1 MGGTDNATNQAGGF
15 FKMFGAGKTETPVQK
30 PVAMPNLNNNSSE
43 DFFIRMSLDLL
54 QNSKDYKRNEQF
66 RAAIKNALD
75 ALDRPNE
82 ASNSLAVFKPFQ
94 IACQSGSPELIT
106 IAIDCLGKLFSYN
119 YWKNSVGIHV
129 DELKEKNNENVKKD
143 SEEDDGDNG
152 GTSEMIS
159 FVIDTICDSFVGEIT
174 DEKVQLQIIKALQA
188 ALTTTES
195 SINLHGSTLL
205 KAIRTT
211 YNIFLLSKSND
222 VQIVAQGTVTQMV
235 QSVFSR
241 IPNPK
246 QPQGI
251 NKRQTVK
258 GPTRTNTV
266 NQNVGINRTNTVN
279 QTPGINRT
287 NTVNQP
293 GGLNRTNTVN
303 QSGNGSPGQQRSTT
317 QDSLRSRQQQKS
329 NQPNNSPT
337 KDVQIEITVENQGMN
352 FSEPKQEEIKS
363 ESIQST
369 NQNLNPVATESTKVY
384 DNDLKDIF
392 KVFRTLCILSVKA
405 IPAPEGTIDLRSQP
419 MRSKLLSLH
428 LISTLL
434 QSHLYLFKMN
444 SKCLW
449 SLCKDP
455 IGNPETF
462 KFIDSVNEFLILSL
476 SRNATSLVPP
486 IFDVSMELFGRLWTG
501 LRTVLKREMAVFF
514 TEIILPILE
523 AKKTIPW
530 YQRHALLK
538 SLQKVFSDPE
548 GGRMLVEI
556 YLNYDCDVE
565 ATAKENIWERM
576 MNAIAKIT
584 SQHVESTNVNAFQ
597 LISSFAHPTNGTPA
611 LTTSNLVALRSE
623 QVKELFSLSGDAAEL
638 RKQGVKLMGN
648 AILKPLVE
656 WCNERIAKTLENET
670 SIHNEELSGEIE
682 VTKSLGLLSD
692 ENPNAFT
699 STNSF
704 VLKED
709 DPLAIGNL
717 KLRKQQ
723 IIEGIKKF
731 NAKPKKGIQYL
742 LDNGCIPARTPRD
755 IAHFLISTEG
765 LSKQQ
770 IGDFLGEGEEENIAI
785 MHAFVDQMEFTNQ
798 KFIDAIRTFLQ
809 SFRLPGEA
817 QKIDRYMLKF
827 AEVYLK
833 TNPSSFSSADTA
845 YVLAY
850 SVVMLNTD
858 QHNAQVKKKMS
869 KAEFIKNNRG
879 IDGGKDLPEG
889 ILTSIFDE
897 ISTNEIIMKDE
908 KPPTGVVNEKKTNDP
923 QAALTKTTGDMALKT
938 EAKFSNILRK
948 GTAKRTAVDEKQIS
962 FIAASHYA
970 HLKPMFESIWMSVL
984 TGVST
989 PLQESDDVET
999 IMSALEG
1006 IKNAIRIS
1014 CIFDMDL
1021 EKQTLLSTLSK
1032 FTLLNNI
1039 QEMRAKNFEAIKTLL
1054 EIAFQEG
1061 DHLQTSW
1068 KDVVTCVSQLE
1079 KLQIVGG
1086 LNSDETTTRAR
1097 KNSNTEI
1104 KRMNTANGEMKRK
1117 DTTKDRNVKTTFLEE
1132 AAAEASSQSMTLSV
1146 DRIFTASPKLSGNAI
1161 VHFVRALCDTSWD
1174 EISTSVDK
1182 DHPRMYCL
1190 QRLVEISYYNMK
1202 RIRVEWTNIW
1212 AILGEHFNQVGCY
1225 PNTTVAFFAIDKLRQ
1240 LAMKFLEI
1248 EELPNFKFQKDFLRP
1263 FEEIVKNNN
1272 DPKIKDMCLV
1282 CLQQL
1287 IQIKGKSLKSGWK
1300 TLCGTLMRVSRDT
1313 NEQIVN
1319 LSFELV
1325 TSIFKLNFDNVLSN
1339 GSLPDFVACLVEFCK
1354 NRKTAKVNLYAV
1366 ELLRQ
1371 CIQKISEIVE
1381 AKNSMKANIGMNTV
1395 TSPSRISVT
1404 NAESPATVTKSM
1416 TQTVN
1421 SQMSTDEDVCIRLWM
1436 PLLFGLH
1443 DIIMTCDLEVRT
1455 RALQYLFETLKT
1467 KGSTFSTSFWEIL
1480 AKGVLFP
1487 IFDDMKQS
1495 SNNTNMMNSKFANKE
1510 DLQIWLS
1517 TTLIQ
1522 AFRQFVDLFTHYYN
1536 TLGFMLGNMFE
1547 LLKICILHENEALSR
1562 IGSTCIQQL
1571 VEHNFNNFNEK
1582 GWDLLCNLFTE
1593 LFQETSP
1600 TFLFFDYNKTESTSI
1615 DPTFAFLKR
1624 ALGPPPDRKEF
1635 QKNIAKCIVHLLVVQ
1650 TLQDVLSTGPDF
1662 KVYKAIPNPYFLRLL
1677 DCFEYSYIVA
1687 HQFNGCLELRQALFK
1702 LGYMK
1707 QLPNLLKQE
1716 TLSVNAYVI
1725 FLFKIY
1731 CGNEPERNELV
1742 KTSQDRLIPLCLE
1755 ILDTFNSFDSEANQ
1769 RNVTSW
1775 KPVVSLILSS
1785 ISKFD
1790 EVQFKQHIQRFYL
1803 PTITLVLH
1811 ELPQDIRTSA
1821 FSILQRAG
1829 LLYSLIKPEDI
1840 KGHQHVSDSTKERI
1854 E

>member
-119 YWKNSVGIHV
+119 YWKNSVGIHL

-363 ESIQST
+363 EPIQST
-369 NQNLNPVATESTKVY
+369 NQNLNPVANEST
-384 DNDLKDIF
+384 
-392 KVFRTLCILSVKA
+392 
-405 IPAPEGTIDLRSQP
+405 
-419 MRSKLLSLH
+419 
-428 LISTLL
+428 
-434 QSHLYLFKMN
+434 
-444 SKCLW
+444 
-449 SLCKDP
+449 
-455 IGNPETF
+455 
-462 KFIDSVNEFLILSL
+462 
-476 SRNATSLVPP
+476 
-486 IFDVSMELFGRLWTG
+486 
-501 LRTVLKREMAVFF
+501 KREMAVFF

-833 TNPSSFSSADTA
+833 TNPSNTA

-1600 TFLFFDYNKTESTSI
+1600 TFLFFDYNKTGMIFDLINCFSESTSI